1 MASLA
6 EFRQKFPQYD
16 DIGDEQL
23 AGALHKK
30 YYSDMPEAEFRAKIG
45 LAAPSAPPEPS
56 AAPLPQGGSFL
67 DPIMSGIMMGGSD
80 EAKGGVRGMGR
91 YLFGDNPGKSLGD
104 LYVEERDAARADMG
118 DFTQRHPVLS
128 PTLEIGGAVATMP
141 FIPGGSAARGVGIL
155 SRVGRGAAAGA
166 GQGAVYGGLSSDG
179 DLMDRAKGAG
189 QGALYGAA
197 GGAAAPLVVRGAQ
210 VGLRAARDYG
220 AAPAARLARDAL
232 ANERGAKARIG
243 NALAEDA
250 TVPQQPRLTPADEA
264 VAAKHGVPVYNLD
277 RGGEHTRALAQSAG
291 ITSPTGRATL
301 KQAILDRFQGQ
312 GERTEGALQNIVGGG
327 NTFDTLEA
335 LGRQAQKENRGNYA
349 WAYGA
354 GDRPIWS
361 NQLARLTSSNAV
373 KAAMKNAVERG
384 NDRAVG
390 EGFGGFN
397 PGVNVDPSGIIKF
410 QRGASGTPAYP
421 NIQYW
426 DYVQRELRDAASAAR
441 RRGEN
446 EQASA
451 LTQLHSALNKEL
463 DKQVPQFGNA
473 RRGAARFFGAEDA
486 LEAGQKYV
494 KTGSTMSSA
503 EAQAIVKKMSPA
515 EQQLFAEGAKNEVVA
530 RVGKRGEGR
539 DINLLFNNKDIRQ
552 RLQIALGP
560 ARAREFEA
568 YLRVE
573 RLVDKARPTVSG
585 FSDTARLLGERGLA
599 GGVSGSLMGVGTG
612 MYTGDWKTG
621 LISGIATALVRRGGA
636 HVNQNVARRVA
647 EMLVSGD
654 PAVMKQGA
662 AIVANNDRWM
672 DALRHFDR
680 PLGIGASVTAQKNVP
695 LITLNVNERDRYMQQ
710 RGPR

>member
-1 MASLA
+1 MPLVKGPNGIALN
-6 EFRQKFPQYD
+6 FPDGTDPQTIDRVMRQAMQQQ
-16 DIGDEQL
+16 G
-23 AGALHKK
+23 
-30 YYSDMPEAEFRAKIG
+30 
-45 LAAPSAPPEPS
+45 AAPETGTP
-56 AAPLPQGGSFL
+56 AAPVPQGGSWA
-67 DPIMSGIMMGGSD
+67 DPFIGQGLLMGFGD
-80 EAKGGVRGMGR
+80 EMKAGVRGAAR
-91 YLFGDNPGKSLGD
+91 RAFGDNPGKSLSD
-104 LYVEERDAARADMG
+104 LYGEELRGTRADLG
-118 DFTQRHPVLS
+118 EFQQRHPVLS
-128 PTLEIGGAVATMP
+128 PTLELGGALASTP
-141 FIPGGSAARGVGIL
+141 FVPG
-155 SRVGRGAAAGA
+155 GAAAKGANILQRGIRGAIAGTTQGALYGA
-166 GQGAVYGGLSSDG
+166 GTAEGGLQ
-179 DLMDRAKGAG
+179 DRAIGAG

-210 VGLRAARDYG
+210 AGLRAARDYG
-220 AAPAARLARDAL
+220 TAPAARLARDAL

-264 VAAKHGVPVYNLD
+264 VAARHGVPIYNLD

-312 GERTEGALQNIVGGG
+312 GERTEGALQNIVGGN
-327 NTFDTLEA
+327 NTFATGEA
-335 LGRQAQKENRGNYA
+335 LQQQARRQNRGNYA

-361 NQLARLTSSNAV
+361 NQLAQLTSSNAV
-373 KAAMKNAVERG
+373 KEAMKNAAVRG
-384 NDRAVG
+384 NDRAVA

-397 PGVNVDPSGIIKF
+397 PGVSVDPSGIIRF

-426 DYVQRELRDAASAAR
+426 DYVQRELRDAAGAAR

-446 EQASA
+446 EQAGA
-451 LTQLHSALNKEL
+451 LTQLHQSLNKEL
-463 DKQVPQFGNA
+463 DKLVPAFGNA
-473 RRGAARFFGAEDA
+473 RKGAARFFGAEDA

-494 KTGSTMSSA
+494 KTGSTMSTA
-503 EAQAIVKKMSPA
+503 EAQAVVRKMSPA
-515 EQQLFAEGAKNEVVA
+515 EQQLFAEGAKNEVTA
-530 RVGKRGEGR
+530 RVGKRGENR
-539 DINLLFNNKDIRQ
+539 DINLLFNNKDIKQ

-599 GGVSGSLMGVGTG
+599 GGVSGGLTG
-612 MYTGDWKTG
+612 LGIGYGTGDWRTG
-621 LISGIATALVRRGGA
+621 LASGIAAALLRRGGA

-647 EMLVSGD
+647 EMLVSND
-654 PAVMKQGA
+654 PAIMKQGA
-662 AIVANNDRWM
+662 ALVANNDRWM
-672 DALRHFDR
+672 DALRHLDR
-680 PLGIGASVTAQKNVP
+680 PLGIGASMTAQKNIPVSG
-695 LITLNVNERDRYMQQ
+695 IGSR
-710 RGPR
+710 

>member
-1 MASLA
+1 M
-6 EFRQKFPQYD
+6 
-16 DIGDEQL
+16 
-23 AGALHKK
+23 
-30 YYSDMPEAEFRAKIG
+30 
-45 LAAPSAPPEPS
+45 
-56 AAPLPQGGSFL
+56 
-67 DPIMSGIMMGGSD
+67 
-80 EAKGGVRGMGR
+80 
-91 YLFGDNPGKSLGD
+91 
-104 LYVEERDAARADMG
+104 
-118 DFTQRHPVLS
+118 
-128 PTLEIGGAVATMP
+128 
-141 FIPGGSAARGVGIL
+141 
-155 SRVGRGAAAGA
+155 
-166 GQGAVYGGLSSDG
+166 
-179 DLMDRAKGAG
+179 
-189 QGALYGAA
+189 
-197 GGAAAPLVVRGAQ
+197 
-210 VGLRAARDYG
+210 GLRAARDYG
-220 AAPAARLARDAL
+220 TAPAARLARDAL

-264 VAAKHGVPVYNLD
+264 VAARHGVPIYNLD

-312 GERTEGALQNIVGGG
+312 GERTEGALQNIVGGDS
-327 NTFDTLEA
+327 TFATGEA
-335 LGRQAQKENRGNYA
+335 LQQQARRQNRGNYA

-361 NQLARLTSSNAV
+361 PELERLTSSGAIR
-373 KAAMKNAVERG
+373 KAMGEAATRG
-384 NDRAVG
+384 NDRAVA

-397 PGVNVDPSGIIKF
+397 PGVHVDPSGILSFK
-410 QRGASGTPAYP
+410 RGPTGMPTYP

-426 DYVQRELRDAASAAR
+426 DYVQRELKDAAKAAG
-441 RRGEN
+441 RRGED
-446 EQASA
+446 EQAGA
-451 LTQLHSALNKEL
+451 LTGLHSALNKEL
-463 DKQVPQFGNA
+463 DRQVPAFKNA
-473 RRGAARFFGAEDA
+473 RQGAARFFGAEDA

-515 EQQLFAEGAKNEVVA
+515 EQQLFAEGAKNEVA
-530 RVGKRGEGR
+530 TRVGKRGEGR

-552 RLQIALGP
+552 RLQVALGP

-599 GGVSGSLMGVGTG
+599 GGVSGSLTGLGVGYG
-612 MYTGDWKTG
+612 TGDWKTG
-621 LISGIATALVRRGGA
+621 LVSGIAAALVRRGGA

-647 EMLVSGD
+647 EMLVSND

-672 DALRHFDR
+672 DALRHLDR
-680 PLGIGASVTAQKNVP
+680 PLGIGANVP
-695 LITLNVNERDRYMQQ
+695 VINLNVNERDRYMQQ
-710 RGPR
+710 RGAR